1 MAITYPIT
9 VPAISVTQPLGTFY
23 VVSLP
28 ARVLLDTAYS
38 DRLRA
43 KRSLDGESYELEGSQ
58 RGLLT
63 PRLRDIGAYIATEES
78 TFPNSIILAPNFDPE
93 TGEPVEDDESDKML
107 RWRINEIPT
116 PGVGKGVSYTLTIP
130 TDAALAPI
138 IDGQHRLYGF
148 NFCNKPERL
157 DTELVCSLFP
167 DLPKPF
173 QAFLFAIINSNQKPV
188 DKSQT
193 FELFGYNIE
202 KEPPG
207 NWSPDKL
214 AVYFARKLNTESD
227 SPLCGR
233 ILVAAEND
241 FALTRV

>member
-1 MAITYPIT
+1 MTITYPIT

-43 KRSLDGESYELEGSQ
+43 RKLSDGETYELEGSQ

-78 TFPNSIILAPNFDPE
+78 TFPNSIILAPNFDLE
-93 TGEPVEDDESDKML
+93 TGEPVGEEEDGSEL
-107 RWRINEIPT
+107 RWRIDEIQT
-116 PGVGKGVSYTLTIP
+116 PGVGKGVSYVLTIP

-148 NFCNKPERL
+148 NFCEKPERL
-157 DTELVCSLFP
+157 DTELVVSHCE
-167 DLPKPF
+167 
-173 QAFLFAIINSNQKPV
+173 
-188 DKSQT
+188 T
-193 FELFGYNIE
+193 RGY
-202 KEPPG
+202 
-207 NWSPDKL
+207 L
-214 AVYFARKLNTESD
+214 ARNL
-227 SPLCGR
+227 R
-233 ILVAAEND
+233 
-241 FALTRV
+241 